1 MSKDKKSQLG
11 KKAVIAEEAGLSGA
25 ITVRPFQFEYN
36 VICQIEKDGVIVDT
50 AKASDKIME
59 VNFNGATLQG
69 MIAAAR
75 QALEQ
80 KYNGG

>member
-1 MSKDKKSQLG
+1 MSKNKKVPSG
-11 KKAVIAEEAGLSGA
+11 SEETGLTTVGS

-75 QALEQ
+75 QALET